1 MRRKLVKI
9 GESTLMLSLPREWV
23 LANGLHKG
31 DELEVNIDQDKLYVW
46 PDSRARKEKMLL
58 DVTEYSNSLPRL
70 LYALYRSGVDE
81 LELKSKNPGL
91 LGRVKSTVWKEA
103 VGFEIIDQ
111 KEDSCKIICVSGKV
125 DDFDKIVR
133 RLFLVTLT
141 MGEESIAA
149 LKKNSGFENALYLEQ
164 ENNRLTNV
172 LIRAINKYGS
182 HGHKKIVPIYYIVQE
197 LEKIGDQ
204 CKYLAQFMEKKGK
217 RVRARAI
224 ALLEKSVEL
233 LRLVYE
239 LFYTFNQ
246 EKSNMI
252 RDMREA
258 VVKGII
264 AQYGQKNSE
273 EENIVLHHSLNIA
286 TRSFDMVSSVFILK
300 IQP

>member
-1 MRRKLVKI
+1 MKRKLVKI

-23 LANGLHKG
+23 LQNNLHKG
-31 DELEVNIDQDKLYVW
+31 DELEVDIDQDKLYVW

-81 LELKSKNPGL
+81 LELKSKNPGI

-125 DDFDKIVR
+125 DDFDNILR

-149 LKKNSGFENALYLEQ
+149 LRKNSGFENVLYLEQ
-164 ENNRLTNV
+164 ESNRLTNV

-182 HGHKKIVPIYYIVQE
+182 HGHKKIGPVYYMVQE

-204 CKYLAQFMEKKGK
+204 FKYLAQY
-217 RVRARAI
+217 VRNGSARPRI
-224 ALLEKSVEL
+224 IGLFEKSVGL
-233 LRLVYE
+233 LRLVYD
-239 LFYTFNQ
+239 LFYSFGQ
-246 EKSNMI
+246 EKSI
-252 RDMREA
+252 RVKEA
-258 VVKGII
+258 RDSIVKELIS
-264 AQYGQKNSE
+264 QYGQKNSAE
-273 EENIVLHHSLNIA
+273 ESIVLQHSINIA
-286 TRSFDMVSSVFILK
+286 TRSFDMVSSIFILK
-300 IQP
+300 IRP